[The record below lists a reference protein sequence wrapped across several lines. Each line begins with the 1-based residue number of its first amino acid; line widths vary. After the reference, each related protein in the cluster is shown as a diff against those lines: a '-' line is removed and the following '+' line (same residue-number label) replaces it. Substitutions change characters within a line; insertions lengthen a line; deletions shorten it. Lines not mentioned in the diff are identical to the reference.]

1 MDKSSTGDEE
11 IDLRFALTWVQISRV
26 AEDMNWPEL
35 KVEVSKKLDEEE
47 IKLQRMRIP
56 IDFEELGFRLLRLAA
71 TTNPEG
77 NWQQRIALL
86 EERAAE
92 LIGDRHGLLP
102 HVQKCSE
109 QMQALLAINTSSAWA
124 EFASIMRNDL
134 ERPRWAL
141 EAAQIALD
149 KDPRNEAALT
159 VRIAASGEVGEFAE
173 AHEAYARVRSFNPK
187 SNHASNAIAKV
198 EMREGKF
205 DDAVRNAMRAFFAD
219 PNSATARLI
228 GNIYREA
235 GMNEQAYRWYGDA
248 EYIDGPHDEKVT
260 QAHIQGL
267 LKLARES
274 LPGVSRRST

>member
-1 MDKSSTGDEE
+1 MDPQ
-11 IDLRFALTWVQISRV
+11 FALTWVQISRL
-26 AEDMNWPEL
+26 ADGMDWPAL
-35 KVEVSKKLDEEE
+35 KAEVSKKLDEEQ

-56 IDFEELGFRLLRLAA
+56 IDFEALGFRLLRLAA

-77 NWQQRIALL
+77 NWQQRLAAL
-86 EERAAE
+86 EERAVE
-92 LIGDRHGLLP
+92 LIEGRHGLLS
-102 HVQKCSE
+102 HLQKCSE
-109 QMQALLAINTSSAWA
+109 KMQALLAINTSAAWA

-134 ERPRWAL
+134 EKPRWAL

-159 VRIAASGEVGEFAE
+159 VRIAASGEVGEFAQ
-173 AHEAYARVRSFNPK
+173 AHEAYARVSSFNPK

-235 GMNEQAYRWYGDA
+235 GMNEQAYKWYGDA

-274 LPGVSRRST
+274 LPEVSSRST